1 LFCIIY
7 LIYPNLIVN
16 LCVVFLL
23 KAYKL
28 FISTEAWVV
37 GGMGSRQ
44 NKVFMFKLT
53 VESLSR
59 TLALPPLPLSF
70 L

>member
-7 LIYPNLIVN
+7 LIYPNSIAN
-16 LCVVFLL
+16 LCVVFLF

-37 GGMGSRQ
+37 A
-44 NKVFMFKLT
+44 
-53 VESLSR
+53 R
-59 TLALPPLPLSF
+59 TRTRYLCSN
-70 L
+70 